1 MYLTTSVTSIN
12 SDMLL
17 RIITAVTQYPNGPL
31 GGSSSS
37 RLQSQGIRGTQ
48 KTWPTPSSL
57 TNPFPANSAV

>member
-17 RIITAVTQYPNGPL
+17 RSITAATQYPNGPL
-31 GGSSSS
+31 GGNSSN

-48 KTWPTPSSL
+48 KTWPIPSSL
-57 TNPFPANSAV
+57 TNPFAANSAV